1 MDDPY
6 GIDLF
11 NLDPTVWQ
19 LDWNLLRTFIV
30 IVQERSITR
39 AANRLLLSQ
48 PAVSAA
54 LKRLEDRLGAQL
66 IERGGSNFRVTEA
79 GRVLF
84 RQCLEL
90 YGEVA
95 QLPAMIAAVRGKVS
109 GTISIVLASNTGSGI
124 FDTVLAEFHRDH
136 PDVAFTLTIAS
147 SAQAVQAVA
156 AKVATAAICYAPRK
170 QSGLDYQH
178 LASMPFGLYCGRGH
192 PFHGREDL
200 TVDDLEGSDFV
211 SFQPARLGDDM
222 WFNDMVRLRQRIGA
236 NVVGHSFNMRE
247 VYRMVMAGFGIALF
261 PVPAVSGYVAGGDLW
276 RLPPLDEAPTADIY
290 VVTNAHTTRSLPE
303 QLFLDA
309 LIARIAETP
318 REKRHLDWE
327 RTPGLPPD

>member
-95 QLPAMIAAVRGKVS
+95 QLPAMIAAVRPSSRRPKLGRPKKIRKSWTSS
-109 GTISIVLASNTGSGI
+109 GVL
-124 FDTVLAEFHRDH
+124 
-136 PDVAFTLTIAS
+136 
-147 SAQAVQAVA
+147 
-156 AKVATAAICYAPRK
+156 
-170 QSGLDYQH
+170 
-178 LASMPFGLYCGRGH
+178 
-192 PFHGREDL
+192 
-200 TVDDLEGSDFV
+200 
-211 SFQPARLGDDM
+211 
-222 WFNDMVRLRQRIGA
+222 
-236 NVVGHSFNMRE
+236 
-247 VYRMVMAGFGIALF
+247 RMT
-261 PVPAVSGYVAGGDLW
+261 S
-276 RLPPLDEAPTADIY
+276 T
-290 VVTNAHTTRSLPE
+290 
-303 QLFLDA
+303 
-309 LIARIAETP
+309 
-318 REKRHLDWE
+318 
-327 RTPGLPPD
+327 